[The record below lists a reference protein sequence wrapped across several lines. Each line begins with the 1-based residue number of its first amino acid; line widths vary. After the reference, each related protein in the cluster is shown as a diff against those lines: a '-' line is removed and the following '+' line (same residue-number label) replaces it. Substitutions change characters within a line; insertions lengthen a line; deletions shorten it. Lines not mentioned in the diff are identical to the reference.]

1 MQSRRFIWTRKS
13 LYIPIFAFIAVL
25 LLAHTAAWAR
35 DFYVDN
41 TVPASGSGTIR
52 APFQT
57 IQEGLS
63 HLAAGD
69 TLWIRCN
76 TEGRVYRETLSLPT
90 SGTASQP
97 ITVRVYP
104 NEKAILTGKSGTRMA
119 INKDYWTFDGLII
132 DQANLPARAM
142 SIAAKHIMIKNAE
155 IRNGQRDG
163 ISIGNA
169 AFVTIQDSYIHN
181 FMRIENGQRIDAHC
195 IVLNTGTSQT
205 TTDIKIYRNRIE
217 RCSGD
222 GIQIYGVTGQPVS
235 TYAKNVEIIDNTFT
249 DGTTEPGLTE
259 NALDFKAGDTVVVRG
274 NTMTGYQ
281 NNKTIVVQKGCRN
294 ITVEYNT
301 LSHGLSGIEM
311 RQEGGINFF
320 QQNPRV
326 MGNIVHHMRT
336 YALKF
341 DGVVNATVANNTL
354 AYIGAEPFRF
364 ESTLGSSTPSV
375 NGGLIKNNLIYVAS
389 ASPRL
394 KAPIANVDVGY
405 NGWFQ
410 ASAGDFRRSTDTTGS
425 DPFFVN
431 PAMGDYHV
439 RLGSAAIDAGTPVG
453 LVFFGPAPDLGAL
466 ERAASTDVIPPSA
479 PVGLQVSQ

>member
-1 MQSRRFIWTRKS
+1 MQSCRFIWTRKS
-13 LYIPIFAFIAVL
+13 LCITAFSLTTLV
-25 LLAHTAAWAR
+25 LLAHPAAWAR

-41 TVPASGSGTIR
+41 TVSANGNGTIG
-52 APFQT
+52 APFRT

-63 HLAAGD
+63 RLTAGD
-69 TLWIRCN
+69 TLWLRGN
-76 TEGRVYRETLSLPT
+76 AQGRVYKETLSLST
-90 SGTASQP
+90 SGTAAQP

-104 NEKAILTGKSGTRMA
+104 NEKAVLTGTSGTRIM

-132 DQANLPARAM
+132 DQANLPARTIN
-142 SIAAKHIMIKNAE
+142 IAAKHIVIKNAE

-181 FMRIENGQRIDAHC
+181 FMRIENGQRVDAHC
-195 IVLNTGTSQT
+195 IVLNTGASQT

-222 GIQIYGVTGQPVS
+222 GIQIYGVTGQPIS
-235 TYAKNVEIIDNTFT
+235 TYAKNIEIIDNTFT

-294 ITVEYNT
+294 IMVEYNI

-311 RQEGGINFF
+311 RQEGGINFL
-320 QQNPRV
+320 QENPRV
-326 MGNIVHHMRT
+326 LGNIVHHMST

-341 DGVVNATVANNTL
+341 DGVVNATVVHNTL
-354 AYIGAEPFRF
+354 AYVGAEPFRF

-375 NGGLIKNNLIYVAS
+375 KGGLIKNNLVYMAS

-394 KAPIANVDVGY
+394 KAPLANVDVGY

-410 ASAGDFRRSTDTTGS
+410 ASAGDFSRSTDTKGP

-431 PAMGDYHV
+431 PAIDDYHL
-439 RLGSAAIDAGTPVG
+439 RLGSTAIDVGTPVG
-453 LVFFGPAPDLGAL
+453 LVFFGLAPDLGAL
-466 ERAASTDVIPPSA
+466 ERTASTAIIPPPA
-479 PVGLQVSQ
+479 AVGWQVSQ